1 MSFLNINFKKG
12 NEQSIFMQATGD
24 MMFAELA
31 LKYYQ
36 KTGITNEDQPQFI
49 FNSQSIPTDSC
60 RTLDDLKIRDGAR
73 IDVVIGKNVIGAKKI

>member
-49 FNSQSIPTDSC
+49 FNSQSIPGDSF
-60 RTLDDLKIRDGAR
+60 RTLNELNIRDGAR